1 MNSKPEFVDK
11 NLSLYKFVSGPY
23 DNNAYLIVCKQTNKS
38 VIIDAPGDP
47 HELISAAQS
56 TDTEMMLITHNHW
69 DHLLG
74 YEEITSKFSLRTGIG
89 LKDAPDMIPR
99 APDFQIRDCD
109 TLSVG
114 KIDIKAIHTPG
125 HTEGSTCFLVNNIL
139 FTGDTLFPGGPGKS
153 QSSDAFKTI
162 IESISTKLL
171 VLKPAIV
178 FYPGH
183 GLHGTIRNAKDDYSV
198 FEKNCSSYEI
208 HGDIEWLS

>member
-1 MNSKPEFVDK
+1 LNSKPEFVDK
-11 NLSLYKFVSGPY
+11 NISLYKFVSGPY

-74 YEEITSKFSLRTGIG
+74 YEEITSKFALRTGIG
-89 LKDAPDMIPR
+89 LKDAPGMMPR
-99 APDFQIRDCD
+99 KPDFQIRDCE

-171 VLKPAIV
+171 VLKPTIV

-208 HGDIEWLS
+208 QGDIEWLS

>member
-74 YEEITSKFSLRTGIG
+74 YEEITSKFVTAIPYRWAKLILRLYILQGTP
-89 LKDAPDMIPR
+89 KD
-99 APDFQIRDCD
+99 Q
-109 TLSVG
+109 
-114 KIDIKAIHTPG
+114 
-125 HTEGSTCFLVNNIL
+125 LV
-139 FTGDTLFPGGPGKS
+139 
-153 QSSDAFKTI
+153 SS
-162 IESISTKLL
+162 
-171 VLKPAIV
+171 
-178 FYPGH
+178 
-183 GLHGTIRNAKDDYSV
+183 
-198 FEKNCSSYEI
+198 
-208 HGDIEWLS
+208 